1 MPMPV
6 DEFTEFAAAVTP
18 RLVRAA
24 YLLTGDLGAA
34 EDLVQEALVR
44 TYRHGRRVLIDGAL
58 ESYTRTTMYRLQLR
72 SWRRRRFRLTDL
84 AGLHA
89 GVEPSHDPTEEA
101 TIRLLVQRALAQLP
115 PRQRAVI
122 VPRFFGDIDVNQTVE
137 ILQCGAGTVKGQ
149 TAKTLAKLRV
159 RFPHCAWRRKE
170 QPMTDRL
177 RQHLREL
184 TEDLATRDLGL
195 AHSSAIDGVDA
206 GTCSPPPR

>member
-72 SWRRRRFRLTDL
+72 SWRRRRFASPIWQGCMR
-84 AGLHA
+84 
-89 GVEPSHDPTEEA
+89 ESSPPT
-101 TIRLLVQRALAQLP
+101 I
-115 PRQRAVI
+115 PR
-122 VPRFFGDIDVNQTVE
+122 
-137 ILQCGAGTVKGQ
+137 K
-149 TAKTLAKLRV
+149 
-159 RFPHCAWRRKE
+159 RR
-170 QPMTDRL
+170 PYVCLSSGRL
-177 RQHLREL
+177 RNCRHGN
-184 TEDLATRDLGL
+184 A
-195 AHSSAIDGVDA
+195 
-206 GTCSPPPR
+206 P

>member
-72 SWRRRRFRLTDL
+72 SWRRRRF
-84 AGLHA
+84 ASPIWQG
-89 GVEPSHDPTEEA
+89 
-101 TIRLLVQRALAQLP
+101 
-115 PRQRAVI
+115 
-122 VPRFFGDIDVNQTVE
+122 
-137 ILQCGAGTVKGQ
+137 C
-149 TAKTLAKLRV
+149 
-159 RFPHCAWRRKE
+159 
-170 QPMTDRL
+170 M
-177 RQHLREL
+177 RE
-184 TEDLATRDLGL
+184 
-195 AHSSAIDGVDA
+195 S
-206 GTCSPPPR
+206 SPPTIPRKR